1 MSFERITIVANIGS
15 VELRAAKEGGAS
27 FIEMR
32 VCVDRVFG
40 QAKQSVWYKVLL
52 FGSMAKDGAAIKAR
66 YTVGRQVLVEGR
78 PQNEVYKKA
87 DGTPGLDQAIIAI
100 SMPEL
105 LGYKRVEAA

>member
-1 MSFERITIVANIGS
+1 MSWERITIVANIGS
-15 VELRAAKEGGAS
+15 VEVRKSREDAS